1 MAKVKQWIYK
11 YFLLKMN
18 LQNKQLVIWS
28 FYHLIYGT
36 KIYLSEIENLAFV
49 DNLIFL
55 WKDESQKTSH
65 PGINYFCMILFLLEI
80 NFIMTVA
87 IKCCIQI
94 NLRVIA
100 LDNLV
105 FHDSI
110 KSPALLEPKF
120 WRTHVELWVFEFSE
134 FIQVLSDESGIL

>member
-1 MAKVKQWIYK
+1 MAKVNQRIYQ

-18 LQNKQLVIWS
+18 LQNKQLVILSPHLWHQDIS
-28 FYHLIYGT
+28 FRNWKPCICWQPYFLMERWIT
-36 KIYLSEIENLAFV
+36 KDF
-49 DNLIFL
+49 
-55 WKDESQKTSH
+55 TSWH
-65 PGINYFCMILFLLEI
+65 YRNYFCMILSLLEI
-80 NFIMTVA
+80 NFIITVA

-134 FIQVLSDESGIL
+134 FVQVLSDESGIL